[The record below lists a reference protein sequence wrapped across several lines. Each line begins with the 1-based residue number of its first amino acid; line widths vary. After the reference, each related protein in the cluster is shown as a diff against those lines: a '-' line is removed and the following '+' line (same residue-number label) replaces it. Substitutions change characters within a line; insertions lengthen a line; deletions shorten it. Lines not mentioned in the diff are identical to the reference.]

1 MSKTISD
8 LRDVLFS
15 TIEGLKDG
23 SVDIDRARA
32 INELSKTITDTA
44 KVEIDYLRVVGGGE
58 STFIDGA
65 IGADNLPSGITGR
78 QVHRLK

>member
-23 SVDIDRARA
+23 SVDIDKARA
-32 INELSKTITDTA
+32 INELSKTITETA
-44 KVEIDYLRVVGGGE
+44 KAEIDYLRVLGGGE

-65 IGADNLPSGITGR
+65 IGADNLPPGITAR
-78 QVHRLK
+78 HVHRLK